1 MSDDSVPAPAG
12 PILVATD
19 FSVPARHAAE
29 RAARLAHE
37 TVSPLVL
44 LHVEPGDLL
53 AWLDEWLG
61 QDSDARHRLRH
72 DHHQRLDTL
81 ADELHR
87 SRRVEVSV
95 QRRDGAVPAAIR
107 EAADT
112 LDARLVVLGARGAR
126 PLRRLLLGSTAERML
141 HLSRRPLLVVR
152 QRAHEPYRR
161 VLVPV
166 DFSPRALEALRLA
179 QRVAPQAEYVLLHA
193 FEVPF
198 EGKLR
203 YAGVEE
209 NALASLRV
217 NARREATAKM
227 NELVAAA
234 GADENRVRRI
244 VVHGEATTQVLEHE
258 QAQDCD
264 LIVIGKR
271 GQGLIGEMLLG
282 SVTKHILAQSAGDVL
297 VADRAGA

>member
-1 MSDDSVPAPAG
+1 MT
-12 PILVATD
+12 PIRNILAATD
-19 FSVPARHAAE
+19 LSPLARHAVM
-29 RAARLAHE
+29 RAALVASGLGARLSLQHVVSFGAFDALRQLVDADAAGMQQTLLDEMRGEVMRLAGE
-37 TVSPLVL
+37 L
-44 LHVEPGDLL
+44 E
-53 AWLDEWLG
+53 
-61 QDSDARHRLRH
+61 ARHGV
-72 DHHQRLDTL
+72 QS
-81 ADELHR
+81 ELHMVVGNVLAEIN
-87 SRRVEVSV
+87 SHA
-95 QRRDGAVPAAIR
+95 DAID
-107 EAADT
+107 AD
-112 LDARLVVLGARGAR
+112 LIVMGARGAGF
-126 PLRRLLLGSTAERML
+126 LRELLVGSTTERVL
-141 HLSRRPLLVVR
+141 GKTTRPLLVVK
-152 QRAHEPYRR
+152 QMAHEPYRR

-209 NALASLRV
+209 SALSGLRV
-217 NARREATAKM
+217 NARREATARM
-227 NELVAAA
+227 NELVAEA

-282 SVTKHILAQSAGDVL
+282 SVTKHILAQSSGDVL

>member
-1 MSDDSVPAPAG
+1 MT
-12 PILVATD
+12 PIRNILAATD
-19 FSVPARHAAE
+19 LSPLARHAVM
-29 RAARLAHE
+29 RAALVASGLGARLSLQHVVSFGAFDALRELVNADAAGMQQTLLDEMRGEVMRLAGE
-37 TVSPLVL
+37 L
-44 LHVEPGDLL
+44 E
-53 AWLDEWLG
+53 
-61 QDSDARHRLRH
+61 ARHGV
-72 DHHQRLDTL
+72 QS
-81 ADELHR
+81 ELHMVVGNVLAEIN
-87 SRRVEVSV
+87 SHA
-95 QRRDGAVPAAIR
+95 DAID
-107 EAADT
+107 AD
-112 LDARLVVLGARGAR
+112 LIVMGARGAGF
-126 PLRRLLLGSTAERML
+126 LRELLVGSTTERVL
-141 HLSRRPLLVVR
+141 GKTTRPLLVVK
-152 QRAHEPYRR
+152 QMAHEPYRR

-209 NALASLRV
+209 SALASLRV
-217 NARREATAKM
+217 NARREATARM

-244 VVHGEATTQVLEHE
+244 VVHGEASTQVLEHE

>member
-1 MSDDSVPAPAG
+1 MT
-12 PILVATD
+12 PIRNILAATD
-19 FSVPARHAAE
+19 LSPLARHAVM
-29 RAARLAHE
+29 RAALVASGLGARLSLQHVVSFGAFDALRQLVDADAAGMQQTLLDEMRGEVMRLAGE
-37 TVSPLVL
+37 L
-44 LHVEPGDLL
+44 E
-53 AWLDEWLG
+53 
-61 QDSDARHRLRH
+61 ARHGV
-72 DHHQRLDTL
+72 QG
-81 ADELHR
+81 ELHMVVGNVLAEIN
-87 SRRVEVSV
+87 SHA
-95 QRRDGAVPAAIR
+95 DAID
-107 EAADT
+107 AD
-112 LDARLVVLGARGAR
+112 LIVMGARGAGF
-126 PLRRLLLGSTAERML
+126 LRELLVGSTTERVL
-141 HLSRRPLLVVR
+141 GKTTRPLLVVK
-152 QRAHEPYRR
+152 QMAHEPYRR

-209 NALASLRV
+209 SALASLRV
-217 NARREATAKM
+217 NARREATARM

-244 VVHGEATTQVLEHE
+244 VVHGEASTQVLEHE

>member
-1 MSDDSVPAPAG
+1 MNPIRTVVAP
-12 PILVATD
+12 TD
-19 FSVPARHAAE
+19 LSALARHAVVRACLLAAE
-29 RAARLAHE
+29 LGARL
-37 TVSPLVL
+37 SLQ
-44 LHVEPGDLL
+44 HVVNAG
-53 AWLDEWLG
+53 A
-61 QDSDARHRLRH
+61 
-72 DHHQRLDTL
+72 LDTL
-81 ADELHR
+81 RHLLDADSSGRQEKLLEEVRGEVEALAAEMHKRHGVAAELH
-87 SRRVEVSV
+87 
-95 QRRDGAVPAAIR
+95 
-107 EAADT
+107 
-112 LDARLVVLGARGAR
+112 LVVGGVLGEIVGHAEAIDADLLVMGARGAGFMR
-126 PLRRLLLGSTAERML
+126 ELLIGSTTERVL
-141 HLSRRPLLVVR
+141 RKTTRPLLVVK
-152 QRAHEPYRR
+152 QMAHEPYRR

-166 DFSPRALEALRLA
+166 DFSPRSLEALRLA

-244 VVHGEATTQVLEHE
+244 VVHGEATTQILEQE
-258 QAQDCD
+258 QEQDCD

-271 GQGLIGEMLLG
+271 GHGLLGEMLLG

>member
-1 MSDDSVPAPAG
+1 MT
-12 PILVATD
+12 PIRNILAATD
-19 FSVPARHAAE
+19 LSPLARHAVM
-29 RAARLAHE
+29 RAALVASGLGARLSLQHVVSFGAFDALRQLVDADAAGMQQTLLDEMRGEVMRLAGE
-37 TVSPLVL
+37 L
-44 LHVEPGDLL
+44 E
-53 AWLDEWLG
+53 
-61 QDSDARHRLRH
+61 ARHGV
-72 DHHQRLDTL
+72 QS
-81 ADELHR
+81 ELHMVVGNVLAEIN
-87 SRRVEVSV
+87 SHA
-95 QRRDGAVPAAIR
+95 DAID
-107 EAADT
+107 AD
-112 LDARLVVLGARGAR
+112 LIVMGARGAGF
-126 PLRRLLLGSTAERML
+126 LRELLVGSTTERVL
-141 HLSRRPLLVVR
+141 GKTTRPLLVVK
-152 QRAHEPYRR
+152 QMAHEPYRR

-209 NALASLRV
+209 SALASLRV
-217 NARREATAKM
+217 NARREATARM

-244 VVHGEATTQVLEHE
+244 VVHGEASTQVLEHE